1 MNYFSFLSSLRTSS
15 LTRSATEVYSGCD
28 FRYSSICSYSGSG
41 RETCLYPFAIYHVW
55 YRFLSNIM
63 TYVYTIYSRKFN
75 MRFNISTK
83 YGRGVEK
90 IERI

>member
-1 MNYFSFLSSLRTSS
+1 
-15 LTRSATEVYSGCD
+15 
-28 FRYSSICSYSGSG
+28 
-41 RETCLYPFAIYHVW
+41 
-55 YRFLSNIM
+55 M

-90 IERI
+90 IEGL